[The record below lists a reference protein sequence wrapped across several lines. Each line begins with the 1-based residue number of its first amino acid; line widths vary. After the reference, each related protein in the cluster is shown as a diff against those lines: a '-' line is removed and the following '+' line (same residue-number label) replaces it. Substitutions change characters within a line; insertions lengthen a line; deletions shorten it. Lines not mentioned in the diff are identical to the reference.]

1 MGEETPCHNFFS
13 NEEIRKILEVVRLHD
28 TSKIGEFNVTIDFT
42 SFTEFL
48 SQYLHFD
55 SVEEKPVWKKKWYSN
70 PYPEIKYFFSKTHA
84 GKLLLPHMP
93 EEIKNKII
101 LSLL

>member
-1 MGEETPCHNFFS
+1 MANFFS

-42 SFTEFL
+42 ESL

-70 PYPEIKYFFSKTHA
+70 PYPEIKYFFNKTHA
-84 GKLLLPHMP
+84 GKQFLPYMP

-101 LSLL
+101 FLIL

>member
-1 MGEETPCHNFFS
+1 MANFFS
-13 NEEIRKILEVVRLHD
+13 NEEIRKILEVVQLH
-28 TSKIGEFNVTIDFT
+28 SKIGEFKIGEFNVTIDFT
-42 SFTEFL
+42 ESL

-55 SVEEKPVWKKKWYSN
+55 SVEEKPVWKQKWYSN